1 MKKII
6 LLLLI
11 SFTAHAQMPFEKLD
25 SLSTVISQW
34 QKMTEK
40 LSYKD
45 LDGKL
50 YELSFPEENFQV
62 WSYDRLASIAV
73 YKKQG
78 EREFLSL
85 TENVDLTKA
94 TGVSIAQ
101 DYFGVTFIRLDFPEG
116 HLKTQIIEDDKPLK
130 NENSTYLQF
139 FCRYGAL
146 DTDKKFYFDKMFDLV
161 YAFCNALKAEK
172 GLTDVQTISDELH
185 DWSKLSNEAFIARH
199 PNSLMVAQAKAN
211 IEEKLK
217 EKR

>member
-11 SFTAHAQMPFEKLD
+11 GFTAQAQMPFEQLD
-25 SLSTVISQW
+25 SLSTVISKW

-45 LDGKL
+45 LDSKL

-62 WSYDRLASIAV
+62 WSFDRLASIAV

-85 TENVDLTKA
+85 TENVDLAKA

-116 HLKTQIIEDDKPLK
+116 HLKTQIIEDGKPSK
-130 NENSTYLQF
+130 TENGAYLQF

-161 YAFCNALKAEK
+161 YAFCNALKVEQ

-185 DWSKLSNEAFIARH
+185 DWNKLSNEAFIAKH
-199 PNSLMVAQAKAN
+199 PKSLMVAQARAN
-211 IEEKLK
+211 IAEKLK
-217 EKR
+217 R